1 MKENIKLQFIKDF
14 GCFEKGEIIFAIRLS
29 SYFYKHAFW
38 KIPQSVV
45 IELERGWKTN
55 EIHWTT

>member
-1 MKENIKLQFIKDF
+1 MKENIKLKFIKDF

-45 IELERGWKTN
+45 IELEAR
-55 EIHWTT
+55 